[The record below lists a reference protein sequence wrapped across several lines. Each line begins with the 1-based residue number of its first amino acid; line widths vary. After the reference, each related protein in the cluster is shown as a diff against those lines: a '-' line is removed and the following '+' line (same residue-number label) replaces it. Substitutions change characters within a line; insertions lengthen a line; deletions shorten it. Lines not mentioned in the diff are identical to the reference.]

1 MTSNDLNA
9 ILSEIRS
16 AREEGDTARA
26 LVFFAKIDRALRE
39 ELADF
44 AGVEVDEDGMFEAE
58 TVREAVKAICD
69 LPASDINAPIF
80 AALHDLLLGA
90 SDNVVQTWSTGR
102 WSLAF
107 EADHLAHYVIDTE
120 DFDPN
125 AYPATLVLDGADPH
139 YIEPCEA
146 GDAGRLDEP
155 TWDADEGTSDIVCA
169 FPVNGKWAAWVQVR

>member
-16 AREEGDTARA
+16 AREADDTARA
-26 LVFFAKIDRALRE
+26 LVFFAKIDRTLRE

-58 TVREAVKAICD
+58 AVREAVKAICD
-69 LPASDINAPIF
+69 LPASDLNAPIF

-107 EADHLAHYVIDTE
+107 EADHLAHYATDEEIN
-120 DFDPN
+120 PN
-125 AYPATLVLDGADPH
+125 AYPATLVLGGEDAH
-139 YIEPCEA
+139 WIEPCEA
-146 GDAGRLDEP
+146 GDEAQLDAP

-169 FPVNGKWAAWVQVR
+169 FPVNGKWVAWVQVR